1 MKEEDYKN
9 SPLYSPELAPV
20 PKEGRTWN
28 TWNLAALWVGMAVCI
43 PTYLLASYMIRSGL
57 SWQSALIIIGLAN
70 LVITLPMVLNG
81 HAGVKYGIPFPVIG
95 RSAFGTKGIHL
106 VSIIRAIVACGWFG
120 VQTWVGGLAIY
131 SIWNATTGNPD
142 AAGLNLG
149 EFVCFGL
156 FWLINMY
163 FIWKGTESIKWL
175 ENFSAPILLLIGI
188 ILIYWGYQNVGGFS
202 LVLDQGRQL
211 QQKTATLS
219 YSETHQTL
227 LLELSPLKDKMG
239 KAKADSIG
247 ISIRKGGTYEPT
259 IWKKAH
265 ISDKVYFEKDAMA
278 GIDPEILEGKVPIQ
292 IQFKKGTI
300 FSNKLDVLIQ
310 NEKEDGASIWE
321 YMLWF
326 TAMVGFWATMSISIS
341 DITRFA
347 KSQKDQLAGQFIG
360 LPGTMIFYSFVG
372 IFVTCAAIV
381 AFPDVLIAEDA
392 PWDPVSL
399 VSKFESPWVII
410 FAQFAMI
417 IATLSTN
424 IAANVIA
431 PANAFSNLA
440 PKKITFQSGGFIA
453 GFLGIAICPWW
464 LMNEI
469 SGILIFVSGLLGP
482 VLGILL
488 CDYYIIRQ
496 KQLSLSDLF
505 LEKGLYSFGGSG
517 FNPKALIALVLG
529 TLTALIGYW
538 IPQVDFLYK
547 LSWFTGFSVAFGVFW
562 ALSKTQKE

>member
-188 ILIYWGYQNVGGFS
+188 ILICWG
-202 LVLDQGRQL
+202 
-211 QQKTATLS
+211 
-219 YSETHQTL
+219 
-227 LLELSPLKDKMG
+227 
-239 KAKADSIG
+239 
-247 ISIRKGGTYEPT
+247 
-259 IWKKAH
+259 
-265 ISDKVYFEKDAMA
+265 
-278 GIDPEILEGKVPIQ
+278 
-292 IQFKKGTI
+292 
-300 FSNKLDVLIQ
+300 
-310 NEKEDGASIWE
+310 
-321 YMLWF
+321 
-326 TAMVGFWATMSISIS
+326 
-341 DITRFA
+341 
-347 KSQKDQLAGQFIG
+347 
-360 LPGTMIFYSFVG
+360 
-372 IFVTCAAIV
+372 
-381 AFPDVLIAEDA
+381 
-392 PWDPVSL
+392 
-399 VSKFESPWVII
+399 
-410 FAQFAMI
+410 
-417 IATLSTN
+417 
-424 IAANVIA
+424 
-431 PANAFSNLA
+431 
-440 PKKITFQSGGFIA
+440 
-453 GFLGIAICPWW
+453 
-464 LMNEI
+464 
-469 SGILIFVSGLLGP
+469 
-482 VLGILL
+482 
-488 CDYYIIRQ
+488 
-496 KQLSLSDLF
+496 
-505 LEKGLYSFGGSG
+505 
-517 FNPKALIALVLG
+517 
-529 TLTALIGYW
+529 
-538 IPQVDFLYK
+538 
-547 LSWFTGFSVAFGVFW
+547 
-562 ALSKTQKE
+562 